1 MDGVCRTCD
10 CSIMSRS
17 SNPEENLEVFDFS
30 FKEGGGQANMDYMD
44 HSDIS

>member
-17 SNPEENLEVFDFS
+17 SNPEENLEVFDFLLR
-30 FKEGGGQANMDYMD
+30 GGMDYMD
-44 HSDIS
+44 HSDIY